1 MTTYEV
7 RQDRS
12 IHGKS
17 GDTKSFNKRTP
28 RSPDGIP
35 RCCISHISS
44 FLADYVF
51 YLRKQ
56 LGRLPK
62 SAGASSRVSR
72 IFRISS
78 PKTFCRLGL
87 LPKNIYLSSNR
98 LLVCEST
105 LDWNCYG
112 TLLSVGFHDATVTL
126 LIYMA
131 SASKRAAAA
140 SERRAK
146 PHLDYT
152 LVPLPISCNM
162 NCMGIKACGDGIPH
176 FLVLLLCWC

>member
-1 MTTYEV
+1 MSSTYVNNLEGCPSLLGPHQGCRV
-7 RQDRS
+7 F
-12 IHGKS
+12 S
-17 GDTKSFNKRTP
+17 GYQALKPFVDWDFCLKIYTYQAIDYSSAKAPWT
-28 RSPDGIP
+28 GIATG
-35 RCCISHISS
+35 H
-44 FLADYVF
+44 
-51 YLRKQ
+51 
-56 LGRLPK
+56 
-62 SAGASSRVSR
+62 
-72 IFRISS
+72 
-78 PKTFCRLGL
+78 
-87 LPKNIYLSSNR
+87 
-98 LLVCEST
+98 
-105 LDWNCYG
+105 
-112 TLLSVGFHDATVTL
+112 LSVGFHDATVTL